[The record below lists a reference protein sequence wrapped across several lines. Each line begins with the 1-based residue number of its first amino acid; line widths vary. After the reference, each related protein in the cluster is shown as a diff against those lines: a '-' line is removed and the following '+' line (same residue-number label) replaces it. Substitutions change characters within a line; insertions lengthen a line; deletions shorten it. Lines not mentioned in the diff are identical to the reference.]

1 MVAFGLTGAPRS
13 FQGAMNTTLAP
24 GLRKFVIVFFD
35 GILVYSSSY
44 EEHIQHLA
52 VVFQW
57 LSDDQWKI
65 KFSKCKFAQRLDAYL
80 GHVNTGNGITTDP
93 AKVKAVVDWPQ
104 PMTVKDVR
112 GF

>member
-1 MVAFGLTGAPRS
+1 LGHYEFRVASFGLTGAPGS

-35 GILVYSSSY
+35 DILVYSSSY

-52 VVFQW
+52 TVLQW

-65 KFSKCKFAQRLDAYL
+65 KFSKCKFAQRSIAYL
-80 GHVNTGNGITTDP
+80 GHVITGNGITTDP
-93 AKVKAVVDWPQ
+93 AKVKVVVNSQ
-104 PMTVKDVR
+104 
-112 GF
+112 GC